1 MNASAPDG
9 RRLRWQRHKEERRRA
24 VIDAAI
30 AVLEQRAPGAEIHVH
45 EIAAHAGMNRSVV
58 YRHFDDRTDLDLAV
72 QQEICDRAG
81 EVMLRALTLEGTPRE
96 LIRRIVAAY
105 IRWAVAHP
113 ALVRFAEQDLPG
125 APRKPLDDA
134 LELVAQQIEGIIAH
148 LVEALGA
155 ELAASDRDA
164 LEPWVFGLIG
174 GCFEAVRRW
183 TARDEGVAR
192 TGSAVASAVPVRAS
206 QGGGGSRGGATATDD
221 NAARHVLERRAAG
234 DSRPGDPFLS
244 PDVEAFVDLMT
255 AAMWYQIDGLATER
269 GIRVPDLPVDE
280 LIASLEP
287 ASGVA

>member
-1 MNASAPDG
+1 MSGPDG

-24 VIDAAI
+24 VIDAALE
-30 AVLEQRAPGAEIHVH
+30 VLELREPGAEIHVH
-45 EIAAHAGMNRSVV
+45 EIADHAGVNRSVI

-72 QQEICDRAG
+72 QQEICERAG
-81 EVMLRALTLEGTPRE
+81 EVMMHALTLEGTPRE

-105 IRWAVAHP
+105 IRWAVEHP

-148 LVEALGA
+148 LVTALGA
-155 ELAASDRDA
+155 ELAESDRDA

-183 TARDEGVAR
+183 TARDV
-192 TGSAVASAVPVRAS
+192 
-206 QGGGGSRGGATATDD
+206 
-221 NAARHVLERRAAG
+221 
-234 DSRPGDPFLS
+234 LS
-244 PDVEAFVDLMT
+244 PGVEAFVDLMT

-287 ASGVA
+287 AGGVA